1 MLPSVNYYQVLGV
14 KPSASD
20 AEIRQAYRNLSKE
33 YHPDTTRLPNPIA
46 HKKFLE
52 IQAAYAVLSNPEQ
65 RSSYDLQRR
74 YAQNLQRYLART
86 QGKSPLSPAVKPQ
99 PRLSSSAYLEPHDRP
114 LSAGEVFALFILGL
128 TLLGCVLL
136 AIALGLARG
145 QVLIDP
151 PPHL

>member
-14 KPSASD
+14 KANASD
-20 AEIRQAYRNLSKE
+20 AEIRQAYRNLSKQ
-33 YHPDTTRLPNPIA
+33 YHPDTTHLPNPIA
-46 HKKFLE
+46 QQKFLE
-52 IQAAYAVLSNPEQ
+52 IQAAYTVLSNPEQ
-65 RSSYDLQRR
+65 RSVYDSQRR

-86 QGKSPLSPAVKPQ
+86 QGQSLKPPQKSSPS
-99 PRLSSSAYLEPHDRP
+99 LGSSAYLEPHDRP

-136 AIALGLARG
+136 AVALGLTRG

>member
-1 MLPSVNYYQVLGV
+1 VLPSVNYYQVLGV
-14 KPSASD
+14 KANASD
-20 AEIRQAYRNLSKE
+20 AEIRQAYRNLSKQ
-33 YHPDTTRLPNPIA
+33 YHPDTTRFPNPIA
-46 HKKFLE
+46 QQKFLE

-74 YAQNLQRYLART
+74 YAHNLQRYLART
-86 QGKSPLSPAVKPQ
+86 QSSLKTAPKP
-99 PRLSSSAYLEPHDRP
+99 PRLGSSAYLEPHDRP

>member
-14 KPSASD
+14 KTNASD
-20 AEIRQAYRNLSKE
+20 AEIRQAYRNLSKQ
-33 YHPDTTRLPNPIA
+33 YHPDTTRFPNPIA
-46 HKKFLE
+46 QQKFLE
-52 IQAAYAVLSNPEQ
+52 VKTAYEVLINPEQ

-74 YAQNLQRYLART
+74 YAQNVRRYLARAQMT
-86 QGKSPLSPAVKPQ
+86 SALAKVPKPR
-99 PRLSSSAYLEPHDRP
+99 PLSSSAYLEPHERP

-128 TLLGCVLL
+128 TLLGCILL

-151 PPHL
+151 PPQL